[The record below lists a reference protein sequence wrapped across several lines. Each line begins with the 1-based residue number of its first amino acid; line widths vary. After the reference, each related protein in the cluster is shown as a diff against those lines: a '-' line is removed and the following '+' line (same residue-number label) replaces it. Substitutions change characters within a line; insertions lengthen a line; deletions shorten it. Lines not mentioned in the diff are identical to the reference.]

1 MATSEEIKSIFP
13 EMVER
18 LIPEKAEG
26 VNVVI
31 QFDLSG
37 DNGGQYWVKIEDGNA
52 ESGEG
57 TADNPSMTLNASADD
72 WYAVSTGQMNAMQAF
87 MSGKIKIQG
96 DMGIAMKMQTMFAQ

>member
-13 EMVER
+13 EMVNR

-37 DNGGQYWVKIEDGNA
+37 DNGGLYWVKIAEGVA
-52 ESGEG
+52 ESGDG
-57 TADNPSMTLNASADD
+57 AIDNPSMTLRARADD
-72 WYAVSTGQMNAMQAF
+72 WFAVSTGQLNAMSAF

>member
-13 EMVER
+13 EMAAR

-26 VNVVI
+26 LNVLI

-37 DNGGQYWVKIEDGNA
+37 DNGGLYWVKIADGKA
-52 ESGEG
+52 QSGDG
-57 TADNPSMTLNASADD
+57 TVDNPSMTLKASADD
-72 WYAVSTGQMNAMQAF
+72 WLAVSTGQLNAMQAF

>member
-1 MATSEEIKSIFP
+1 MATAEEIKGIFP

-26 VNVVI
+26 INVVI

-37 DNGGQYWVKIEDGNA
+37 DNGGQYWVKIEDGKA
-52 ESGEG
+52 ESGDG
-57 TADNPSMTLNASADD
+57 TVDNPSMTLKASADD